1 MYITVTSNK
10 NFEMT
15 NIWSK
20 WRNRFKREKHVVL
33 VEYLEE
39 QIDYRRYKRRN
50 RKSRRGPSW
59 RWNQLYLFTF
69 PYWTNGNHATEL
81 SAVSHVI
88 SERHWKIT
96 LDFTE
101 IVNKYGLKRGT
112 VCQIVKFISHY
123 SLKLYIQYWKYFH
136 RIVFES
142 VSRDYSKRNR
152 VLQFLVK
159 VFEYVASAP
168 LKG

>member
-10 NFEMT
+10 NFEKR
-15 NIWSK
+15 NIWNK
-20 WRNRFKREKHVVL
+20 WRNRFKREKYVVL

-59 RWNQLYLFTF
+59 RCYQPYLFTF
-69 PYWTNGNHATEL
+69 PYGTNGNHATEL
-81 SAVSHVI
+81 STVSPI
-88 SERHWKIT
+88 NLRTALENPPRFHWNCKQIRV
-96 LDFTE
+96 E
-101 IVNKYGLKRGT
+101 ARNSMSN
-112 VCQIVKFISHY
+112 CQIYFPLFAKTIQ
-123 SLKLYIQYWKYFH
+123 QYWKYFR
-136 RIVFES
+136 RIVFGS

-159 VFEYVASAP
+159 IF
-168 LKG
+168 G